1 MSSTVLS
8 HADLLRALH
17 RASPTMRKSI
27 IKAADCG
34 LVKSI
39 CECADNTLKG
49 RVQLNMS
56 QKRKLARHKK
66 LLRKLVLRGENWKRK
81 KKILQQKGG
90 ALLPLLIAP
99 ILSSIL
105 GSIFKS

>member
-27 IKAADCG
+27 IKAADVG
-34 LVKSI
+34 LIKSI

-49 RVQLNMS
+49 RVSLNNS

-66 LLRKLVLRGENWKRK
+66 LLRRLVRRGENWKRK
-81 KKILQQKGG
+81 KKILQQTGG
-90 ALLPLLIAP
+90 AILPLLLAP
-99 ILSSIL
+99 LLTGLL